1 METSTWGKSRTT
13 KGMAKVPTHGPMD
26 ASTSGNTTMGINGM
40 ESLTVPM
47 ELSEELIPTVNGL
60 PNNQPDIAEKA
71 ERFTVLVGCWEKECH
86 LC

>member
-1 METSTWGKSRTT
+1 
-13 KGMAKVPTHGPMD
+13 
-26 ASTSGNTTMGINGM
+26 MGINGM